1 MSTINLGPVENTL
14 VREAVE
20 SSRLSIGDVAERAA
34 GLFLL
39 AVTMPVTAVSA
50 LTLAALSGRSPLVAH
65 LRVGKDDKPFWML
78 KLRTMWG
85 DRSLTVAARKN
96 GATRGSRADEGV
108 RPTFRWI
115 EYVNAEP
122 AEEGK
127 RSCDPR
133 VTSRFAAFC
142 RRHSI
147 DELPQLWHVF
157 RGEMSLVGPRPLTR
171 IELVR
176 HYGVHTPELLS
187 VRPGLTGLWQV
198 YGRSAIRFPQRSAM
212 DLEMVRTLDLKM
224 YLTIVVRTFSALFN
238 GKGAW

>member
-1 MSTINLGPVENTL
+1 LSTLNLGPVESTL

-20 SSRLSIGDVAERAA
+20 ASRPSIPDVADRAA

-39 AVTMPVTAVSA
+39 SITIPVTAVAA
-50 LTLAALSGRSPLVAH
+50 LAVAALSGRTPLVAH
-65 LRVGKDDKPFWML
+65 LRVGKNGKPFWML
-78 KLRTMWG
+78 KLRTMWNQR
-85 DRSLTVAARKN
+85 DDST
-96 GATRGSRADEGV
+96 GATREWRADEGV
-108 RPTFRWI
+108 RFTLGWI
-115 EYVNAEP
+115 EYIDADP
-122 AEEGK
+122 TEEGK
-127 RSCDPR
+127 RPRDPR

-157 RGEMSLVGPRPLTR
+157 RGQMSLVGPRPLTR
-171 IELVR
+171 VELER
-176 HYGVHTPELLS
+176 HYGVHTAELLS
-187 VRPGLTGLWQV
+187 VKPGLTGLWQV
-198 YGRSAIRFPQRSAM
+198 YGRSAIRFPQRSAI

>member
-1 MSTINLGPVENTL
+1 M
-14 VREAVE
+14 
-20 SSRLSIGDVAERAA
+20 AERTA

-39 AVTMPVTAVSA
+39 AISMPVTALSA
-50 LTLAALSGRSPLVAH
+50 LALAALSGRSPLVAH

-78 KLRTMWG
+78 KLRTMWEAG
-85 DRSLTVAARKN
+85 EDRADQESFVAD
-96 GATRGSRADEGV
+96 GATRGSRADVCV
-108 RPTFRWI
+108 RPTLRWI
-115 EYVNAEP
+115 EYVDADPGEG
-122 AEEGK
+122 GK

-224 YLTIVVRTFSALFN
+224 YLTIVVKTFS
-238 GKGAW
+238 